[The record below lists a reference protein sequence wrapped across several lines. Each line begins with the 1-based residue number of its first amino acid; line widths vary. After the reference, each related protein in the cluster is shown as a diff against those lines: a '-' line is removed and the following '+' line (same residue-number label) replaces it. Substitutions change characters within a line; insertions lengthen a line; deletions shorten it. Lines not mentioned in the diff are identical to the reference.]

1 MPRQLRRA
9 AACLNCGATV
19 DANFCSS
26 CGQENT
32 DYRVSLRRL
41 LGDLVDE
48 VFQLESR
55 LWRSLWTLF
64 RHPGRL
70 TVEYAAGHRVRYT
83 TPLRLYLLASV
94 AYFFVASITPR
105 AQIPKSALG
114 DFKAKVTIDA
124 TDSPAQRE
132 LGRKL
137 QQRIDG
143 LRDNPQAAFDRM
155 FAALLEW
162 SPRLMA
168 LLLPFFALLTFA
180 FFRRPRLYFVEHLVF
195 ALHMHAATFV
205 LWTVTNLVRDTP
217 GIIVSVGSIVWFLVA
232 ARTVFR
238 QSRARIAWKAP
249 LIALVYFTVVGIGI
263 AGIMIFGLFN
273 V

>member
-1 MPRQLRRA
+1 MSRQLRRSV
-9 AACLNCGATV
+9 ACLNCGATV
-19 DANFCSS
+19 DGNFCAE

-55 LWRSLWTLF
+55 LWRTLWTLF

-94 AYFFVASITPR
+94 TYFFVASITPR
-105 AQIPKSALG
+105 AEIPKDALG
-114 DFKAKVTIDA
+114 DFKAKVTIDV
-124 TDSPAQRE
+124 TDSPAERE

-137 QQRIDG
+137 QQRMEG
-143 LRDNPQAAFDRM
+143 LRDNPQAAVDRM

-168 LLLPFFALLTFA
+168 LLLPFFALLTSV
-180 FFRRPRLYFVEHLVF
+180 FFRNPRLYFVEHLVF

-205 LWTVTNLVRDTP
+205 LWTMTNLAHDRP
-217 GIIVSVGSIVWFLVA
+217 GLIVSFGSIVWFLVA

-238 QSRARIAWKAP
+238 QSWPHIAWKAP
-249 LIALVYFTVVGIGI
+249 LIAMVYFMVVGMGM
-263 AGIMIFGLFN
+263 AGILLFGLFN